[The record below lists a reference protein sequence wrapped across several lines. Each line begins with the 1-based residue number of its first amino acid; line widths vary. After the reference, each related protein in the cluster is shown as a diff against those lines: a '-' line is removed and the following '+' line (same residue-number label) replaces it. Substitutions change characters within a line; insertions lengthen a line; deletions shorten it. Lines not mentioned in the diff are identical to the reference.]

1 MWDLECLNDDYPGGQ
16 PPWVIHQGGDILC
29 VYVCTNY
36 DNKQEKEDH
45 RNWEEKETEAEKVL
59 SVPQTTQN
67 LWTGLCEVWRQI
79 ARRS

>member
-1 MWDLECLNDDYPGGQ
+1 METTQ
-16 PPWVIHQGGDILC
+16 EA
-29 VYVCTNY
+29 NY

-45 RNWEEKETEAEKVL
+45 RNWEEKETEADKVL

-67 LWTGLCEVWRQI
+67 LWTGLCEVWGQI